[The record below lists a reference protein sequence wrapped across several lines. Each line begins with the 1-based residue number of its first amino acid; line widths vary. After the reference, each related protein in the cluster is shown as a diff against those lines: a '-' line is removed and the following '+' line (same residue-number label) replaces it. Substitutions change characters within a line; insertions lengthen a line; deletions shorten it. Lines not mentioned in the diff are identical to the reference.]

1 MPSLRLS
8 LYLGCTVAT
17 DEYAY
22 ELSTLSVLPKLG
34 VELSY
39 LEGASCCGSPL
50 QSVNMRASTYLAL
63 RNLALADAAGLD
75 LLTLCPGCHLS
86 LHEAAHYVKLSPKL
100 REGLE
105 PLLGNEGLRYM
116 GEAKVW
122 HVVDLLH
129 DKVGLDSVRSAVS
142 KPLRGLRLATH
153 VGCHAIRP
161 SRLPRV
167 DDAERPLKLDRLVE
181 ALGAKVVDYPEKLD
195 CCGAGFLLGNPQA
208 GLTVAGLKVKA
219 LKARG
224 VDGVVVA
231 CPLCHK
237 MLGQKQQAAS
247 QLVGAELDVP
257 VVYYTQLL
265 GLAMG
270 EDERAL
276 GLMLNL
282 SPVDR
287 LLEKLKP

>member
-1 MPSLRLS
+1 MPSIRAS

-22 ELSTLSVLPKLG
+22 ELSTINTLPKLG
-34 VELSY
+34 VELEY

-50 QSVNMRASTYLAL
+50 KSISARSFAYLSA
-63 RNLALADAAGLD
+63 RNLSLASAAGPD

-86 LHEAAHYVKLSPKL
+86 FCEVAHYVKLSPQLKDEL
-100 REGLE
+100 NSQLS
-105 PLLGNEGLRYM
+105 LEGLRYE
-116 GEAKVW
+116 GEVRVW

-129 DKVGLDSVRSAVS
+129 DGLGLDRVRSAVS
-142 KPLRGLRLATH
+142 RPLRGLRLATH

-167 DDAERPLKLDRLVE
+167 DDPERPTKLDRLVE
-181 ALGAKVVDYPEKLD
+181 ALGAEVVDYPEKLD
-195 CCGAGFLLGNPQA
+195 CCGAGFLLCNPQA
-208 GLTVAGLKVKA
+208 GLTVAGLKVRA
-219 LKARG
+219 LQALG
-224 VDGVVVA
+224 IDGLVVA

-237 MLGQKQQAAS
+237 MLGQKQQSAGQA
-247 QLVGAELDVP
+247 LGAELNLP

-270 EDERAL
+270 EGERSL
-276 GLMLNL
+276 GLMLNQ
-282 SPVDR
+282 SPVER
-287 LLEKLKP
+287 ILEKLK

>member
-1 MPSLRLS
+1 
-8 LYLGCTVAT
+8 
-17 DEYAY
+17 
-22 ELSTLSVLPKLG
+22 
-34 VELSY
+34 
-39 LEGASCCGSPL
+39 
-50 QSVNMRASTYLAL
+50 
-63 RNLALADAAGLD
+63 
-75 LLTLCPGCHLS
+75 
-86 LHEAAHYVKLSPKL
+86 
-100 REGLE
+100 
-105 PLLGNEGLRYM
+105 
-116 GEAKVW
+116 
-122 HVVDLLH
+122 
-129 DKVGLDSVRSAVS
+129 
-142 KPLRGLRLATH
+142 
-153 VGCHAIRP
+153 
-161 SRLPRV
+161 
-167 DDAERPLKLDRLVE
+167 
-181 ALGAKVVDYPEKLD
+181 LGAKVVDYPEKLD